1 MSGSSE
7 FLFPTLERHL
17 KFKFKFWRI
26 LKNWLKTIRVLG
38 ITYSVSD
45 VTSIFNCVVFPSQTR
60 SFCTINEMKGL
71 MQGSPSVSRFVPC
84 VKKRFSKNPPI
95 SLQKCQNAPFLNCS
109 ATPVQYGWTL
119 WIHRLVHNCAQATG
133 AWAGGLEGRV
143 GEKEIKTD
151 GGSVESGSWSV

>member
-45 VTSIFNCVVFPSQTR
+45 VTSIVC
-60 SFCTINEMKGL
+60 CTINEMKGL

-119 WIHRLVHNCAQATG
+119 WIHRLVHSCAQATG

-151 GGSVESGSWSV
+151 GRSVESGSWSV